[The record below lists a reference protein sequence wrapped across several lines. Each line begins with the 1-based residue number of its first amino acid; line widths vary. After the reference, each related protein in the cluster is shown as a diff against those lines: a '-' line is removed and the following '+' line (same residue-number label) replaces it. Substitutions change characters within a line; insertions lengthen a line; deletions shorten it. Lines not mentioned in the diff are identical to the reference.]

1 LCFFWDPVQKENT
14 MSTTPPVTRR
24 RRSRGTAVKAAAA
37 ATVAVA
43 SASVLVVGAA
53 PRANAFG
60 TIGHLAEHERITRAA
75 LACGTREGGPDCFQP
90 RSLDQVAGKKG
101 TFGAVGSP
109 DDPRT
114 GELFTSAAHCDN
126 ADYVEGTEYRPQDR
140 QRATT
145 ALLACVTYAR
155 ARVRA
160 AVQRAG
166 GLLDSQGRIKPG
178 EVSLATSVFP
188 PHPAG
193 CSFNRIS
200 GRAKCDVIEEFGRAL
215 HAVQDFYSHSN
226 WSDTAAPGPVT
237 EHNPPGGRQGAISP
251 LFALFGPEPSAADVP
266 AWLTT
271 GCFDVKAA
279 LTGERAG
286 CTDGGRTRL
295 KHAWINKD
303 TGVIDRDTGTTSCTE
318 KDKNVCTARGQV
330 DQNFARAVRRAIDDS
345 RRQWHDLAAAV
356 RQAYPGRGDRIVC
369 ALTHDDPVQTC
380 P

>member
-1 LCFFWDPVQKENT
+1 
-14 MSTTPPVTRR
+14 MSTTLPPIAPAARTRR
-24 RRSRGTAVKAAAA
+24 FRGVTAFAAV
-37 ATVAVA
+37 TVAVTA
-43 SASVLVVGAA
+43 ASVLGTA
-53 PRANAFG
+53 PRAHAFG
-60 TIGHLAEHERITRAA
+60 TVGHLAEHERITRAA
-75 LACGTREGGPDCFQP
+75 LACGTRKGGPDCFQA

-101 TFGAVGSP
+101 TFGAIGSP

-114 GELFTSAAHCDN
+114 GEFLTSAAHCDN
-126 ADYVEGTEYRPQDR
+126 ADYVDGPEYRPVDR
-140 QRATT
+140 QRATA
-145 ALLACVTYAR
+145 ALLSCVAYAR

-160 AVQRAG
+160 GVRRAAD
-166 GLLDSQGRIKPG
+166 LLDSQGRIKPG
-178 EVSLATSVFP
+178 EVSLKSSVIP
-188 PHPAG
+188 PHPAD

-226 WSDTAAPGPVT
+226 WADTAASGPIT
-237 EHNPPGGRQGAISP
+237 EHNAPGGRQGVISP
-251 LFALFGPEPSAADVP
+251 LFALFGPEPSATDVP

-271 GCFDVKAA
+271 GCFDAKAA
-279 LTGERAG
+279 ITGERAG

-318 KDKNVCTARGQV
+318 KGKNVCTARGQV

-345 RRQWHDLAAAV
+345 RRQWRDFATAV

-369 ALTHDDPVQTC
+369 ALTHDDPTKTC
-380 P
+380 H